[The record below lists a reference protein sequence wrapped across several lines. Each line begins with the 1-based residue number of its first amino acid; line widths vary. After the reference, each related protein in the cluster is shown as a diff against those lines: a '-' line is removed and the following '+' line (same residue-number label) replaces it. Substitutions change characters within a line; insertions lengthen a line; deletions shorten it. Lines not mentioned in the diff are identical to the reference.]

1 MLSYFT
7 NSKGSRIGKGKL
19 PHPFGLKRIMTTL
32 LTTVLLVM
40 TLGSCRDKIEVYQIV
55 RLPVFSYSNDNMN
68 KQFAT
73 ETKFY
78 QGKTVLYTTS
88 KGTELFTRYLMQ
100 VKGTNLNK
108 KNYTINIEFDLNN
121 TGSFICTLYPV
132 YVSGLGGISSF
143 NYIEQESSNTYKS
156 YNLYSDTYNADF
168 FRVQKQNLDEKLIL
182 GDFSVQLQNDQD
194 PTDKITFYQGTYKDI
209 SYVLQ

>member
-1 MLSYFT
+1 MLSYFA
-7 NSKGSRIGKGKL
+7 NSKGSRIGKGKF
-19 PHPFGLKRIMTTL
+19 PYPFNLIRVNTTL
-32 LTTVLLVM
+32 LITLLLAV
-40 TLGSCRDKIEVYQIV
+40 TLSSCRDKIEVYQIV
-55 RLPVFSYSNDNMN
+55 RLPVFSYSTDNMN

-73 ETKFY
+73 ETKFF
-78 QGKTVLYTTS
+78 QGKTVLYKTS

-100 VKGTNLNK
+100 VKGTNLSGK
-108 KNYTINIEFDLNN
+108 KYTINIEFDLNN

-143 NYIEQESSNTYKS
+143 NYIVEDSLNSYKS
-156 YNLYSDTYNADF
+156 YNLNSATYNADF

-182 GDFSVQLQNDQD
+182 GDFSVELQNDQD